1 MWDCHLSYGHF
12 GAKKCVNVLRESCL
26 FKNMEK
32 RVRKIFRV
40 CELCQKS
47 KVVNYRLEGEL
58 NYIKVEKPFDLVAV
72 DLYGPLPKGRGG
84 VMYIFV
90 VLDTFSKYVRLYS
103 VKQATSKV
111 LSEKITRDYMI
122 NVGKPKVI
130 LFDHGPQFISGNCHA
145 KHSEWPLYVQK
156 IENCLLYTSRCV

>member
-1 MWDCHLSYGHF
+1 MKS
-12 GAKKCVNVLRESCL
+12 CV
-26 FKNMEK
+26 
-32 RVRKIFRV
+32 
-40 CELCQKS
+40 LCQKS

-103 VKQATSKV
+103 VKRATSKV
-111 LSEKITRDYMI
+111 LSEDVYKRQ
-122 NVGKPKVI
+122 
-130 LFDHGPQFISGNCHA
+130 H
-145 KHSEWPLYVQK
+145 
-156 IENCLLYTSRCV
+156 

>member
-1 MWDCHLSYGHF
+1 
-12 GAKKCVNVLRESCL
+12 
-26 FKNMEK
+26 MEK
-32 RVRKIFRV
+32 RVRRILRV

-84 VMYIFV
+84 VMHIFV

-103 VKQATSKV
+103 VKRATSKV
-111 LSEKITRDYMI
+111 LSEKITRC
-122 NVGKPKVI
+122 
-130 LFDHGPQFISGNCHA
+130 LFIHI
-145 KHSEWPLYVQK
+145 
-156 IENCLLYTSRCV
+156 